1 MGHGLL
7 GGYRPRLRLCRLG
20 RAAGHQMVHR
30 HRLPPRRRSLRRVP
44 HRRRRRGPRLAA
56 GALVTALHSAKRH
69 RIGYKGATESL
80 RRALNRALCLRRSVL
95 RNYLIAAAALA
106 CAAPAFAQPYPYP
119 EAGEEVAR
127 ELPSRSEEHT
137 SELQSLMRIS
147 YAVFCL
153 KKKKV
158 NANRI

>member
-1 MGHGLL
+1 
-7 GGYRPRLRLCRLG
+7 
-20 RAAGHQMVHR
+20 MVHR
-30 HRLPPRRRSLRRVP
+30 HRLPPRLRSLRLVP

-127 ELPSRSEEHT
+127 ELPSTHRSEEHT

-147 YAVFCL
+147 
-153 KKKKV
+153 
-158 NANRI
+158 